1 MTCVVSKHDAD
12 SLPVGPLGNTRG
24 STEFAGSAGLV
35 VREIL
40 PNEAE
45 GVVAKL
51 SPESLTNVIMA
62 GLVLDNGLASPLN
75 RGRFYGCYNHERQL
89 EGIALIGHTV
99 LFDAFSAKAIQ
110 AFATYARSSS
120 PHLLMGESESVR
132 QFWNYY
138 AQSQSSPRHVCPIK
152 FLHAYG
158 PFPCVEPALALRP
171 ATPDDLELLVLA
183 HAEMALNTSGVDPTK
198 KDPAGFRERYLRR
211 IAHGRV
217 WVLITNGKLI
227 FKADVLAETT
237 HAAYIEGVYVS
248 PEHRR
253 LGIGSRCVSELGNI
267 LLRRSRAIYLFVENQ
282 HPTTQT
288 FYEKLGFEVAGQYD
302 LLYF

>member
-12 SLPVGPLGNTRG
+12 SLAVEPHSNP
-24 STEFAGSAGLV
+24 EFTGSAGLV
-35 VREIL
+35 VSEIL
-40 PNEAE
+40 PSEAE
-45 GVVAKL
+45 DLVAKL

-62 GLVLDNGLASPLN
+62 GLIADNGLVSPLN
-75 RGRFYGCYNHERQL
+75 RGCFYGCYNGEGEL

-99 LFDAFSAKAIQ
+99 LFDAFTPEAVE

-120 PHLLMGESESVR
+120 PHLLMGESKSVR

-138 AQSQSSPRHVCPIK
+138 SELQRSPRHVCPIR
-152 FLHAYG
+152 FLQAFG
-158 PFPCVEPALALRP
+158 PFPSVEAPGLRL

-183 HAEMALNTSGVDPTK
+183 QAEMSLNTSGVDPTK
-198 KDPAGFRERYLRR
+198 KDPAGFRQRYLRR

-217 WVLITNGKLI
+217 WVLIKHGKLI

-237 HAAYIEGVYVS
+237 PATYLEGVYVS
-248 PEHRR
+248 PEHRG
-253 LGIGSRCVSELGNI
+253 LGIGSRCVNELGSI

-282 HPTTQT
+282 YPTTQT
-288 FYEKLGFEVAGQYD
+288 FYERLGFEVAGQYD

>member
-12 SLPVGPLGNTRG
+12 SLAVGPHSNTRG

-35 VREIL
+35 VSEIL
-40 PNEAE
+40 PNDAEAL
-45 GVVAKL
+45 VAKL

-62 GLVLDNGLASPLN
+62 GLISDNGLASPLN
-75 RGRFYGCYNHERQL
+75 RGCFYGCYNHEGKL

-99 LFDAFSAKAIQ
+99 LFDAFSPEAIQ
-110 AFATYARSSS
+110 AFATYARASS
-120 PHLLMGESESVR
+120 PHLLMGESKSVR
-132 QFWNYY
+132 QFWNHYK
-138 AQSQSSPRHVCPIK
+138 QPECSPRHLCPIR
-152 FLHAYG
+152 FLQAFG
-158 PFPCVEPALALRP
+158 PFPCVEPAPALRL

-183 HAEMALNTSGVDPTK
+183 QAEMSLNTSGVDPTK

-211 IAHGRV
+211 ITHGRV
-217 WVLITNGKLI
+217 WVLIANGKLI
-227 FKADVLAETT
+227 FKADVLAETK
-237 HAAYIEGVYVS
+237 HATYLEGVYVS

-253 LGIGSRCVSELGNI
+253 LGVGSRCVNELGSI

-288 FYEKLGFEVAGQYD
+288 FYEKLGFVVAGQYD